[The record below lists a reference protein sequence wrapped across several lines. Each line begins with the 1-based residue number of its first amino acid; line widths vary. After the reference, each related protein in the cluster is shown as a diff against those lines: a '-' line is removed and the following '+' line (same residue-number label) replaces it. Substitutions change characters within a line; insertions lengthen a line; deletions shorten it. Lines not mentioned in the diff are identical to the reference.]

1 MEKVQERLGSGGKK
15 VCEKKGWEMMITA
28 WERLEKVGKR
38 LGKAKKIRKLARK
51 GGNYWVGQGKA
62 GIRLGK
68 VWENRKSGKGWERH
82 DKTWK

>member
-1 MEKVQERLGSGGKK
+1 MGKAG
-15 VCEKKGWEMMITA
+15 KG
-28 WERLEKVGKR
+28 REKVGK
-38 LGKAKKIRKLARK
+38 GKENPETARK